1 MDLAVTNLLLLL
13 ILLTLLL
20 GRDFT
25 VALLLWIWDLN
36 EIIGRFALGT
46 AIAVAVISGPL
57 VIALAY
63 ATTSSINSLLGYT
76 VLLLFGYAYVRF
88 VIGSVQ
94 SFAQKNWESLTASQR
109 ISILK
114 TKAETRRRK
123 QKNGRLWSGKG

>member
-1 MDLAVTNLLLLL
+1 MTNLLLLL
-13 ILLTLLL
+13 ILLTLLF

-25 VALLLWIWDLN
+25 LALLLWIWDLN
-36 EIIGRFALGT
+36 EIIGRFALGI
-46 AIAVAVISGPL
+46 AIAVVVMSGPL

-76 VLLLFGYAYVRF
+76 VLLLFGYSYVSF
-88 VIGSVQ
+88 VIGAVQ

-123 QKNGRLWSGKG
+123 QKNGRLWSGKV